1 MLNICLWFLFFS
13 FSLQKK
19 FPGNLGQSQ
28 SFHCSVSMTAQIS
41 LWNTMFPKKDPDYLF
56 HTSPSLTHPNHP
68 PKTDYSVCRNRKCCC
83 LNKENISKLLST
95 DSHRQSLFMS
105 FVDPFKKHHFSKVS
119 LLPGEGSL
127 VGVKG
132 VTCKNTKNRVP
143 LLNSRPRNI
152 IQLSSVISVII
163 NLQICLKPKYLYRK
177 KKGKRSS
184 RQTFCESGRKQ
195 LQKGP
200 AEVMMQGTASSL
212 RPDRAPSSCYPYVS
226 PSCFWASQ
234 PATKLPLQ
242 CSHHNGEH

>member
-19 FPGNLGQSQ
+19 
-28 SFHCSVSMTAQIS
+28 VSWKPWTEPKLSWFSINDCTNFTLEHHVPKEGSWLFIPHFS
-41 LWNTMFPKKDPDYLF
+41 LPHTPKP
-56 HTSPSLTHPNHP
+56 P

-105 FVDPFKKHHFSKVS
+105 FVEPFKKHHFSKVS

-132 VTCKNTKNRVP
+132 VTCKNTKNRFP